1 MSSARLVSRVIAGAL
16 LVNAVPHGVSGVQG
30 RRFPSPLAHPPG
42 RGLSAP
48 TTNVIWS
55 AANALA
61 GAVLLR
67 SGVHGRGERAA
78 VAGGAVS
85 MALLLAAWFGR
96 VLDDSR

>member
-1 MSSARLVSRVIAGAL
+1 MAIARIVSRVIAGAL

-30 RRFPSPLAHPPG
+30 RRFPSPFAHPPG

-55 AANALA
+55 AANVLVGAL
-61 GAVLLR
+61 LLR
-67 SGVHGRGERAA
+67 RGVHGSGELVA
-78 VAGGAVS
+78 VAGGAVT
-85 MALLLAAWFGR
+85 MAVLLAAWFGR